1 MAGRR
6 PTNRIRVA
14 TERAAGQVI
23 VVPPEPP
30 AGLGTVGQEY
40 WRRLAG
46 SMARSR
52 ALTDRTLQP
61 LEALCGQWEV
71 YCRWRWWL
79 LANLD
84 KWTMTTRTGYQ
95 APSPQVLFMR
105 DSLAE
110 CQRLWKLLRLAPEK
124 GARQDLGSLAAVSQ
138 LKTLGDEEANI
149 HGSHEA

>member
-1 MAGRR
+1 MGGRR
-6 PTNRIRVA
+6 PTNRVKIQ
-14 TERAAGQVI
+14 EQRAGMLVGA
-23 VVPPEPP
+23 VPDPP
-30 AGLGTVGQEY
+30 AGLGTVGQAY
-40 WRRLAG
+40 WRQLTETLV
-46 SMARSR
+46 RSR
-52 ALTDRTLQP
+52 GLTISILGP
-61 LEALCGQWEV
+61 LEALCGQWEI